1 MTGKDIVALQTW
13 WIGELEKLRDQV
25 ISQEEKRRTKAHTKA
40 DKELEDYSSAGD
52 ILDAYGFGCINQ
64 RKYDYLMRLWEE
76 REKSQYPDAMA
87 EYKLDLI
94 SEFMQ
99 MAKDCIRNSGEKVS
113 E

>member
-13 WIGELEKLRDQV
+13 WIGELEKIRDQV
-25 ISQEEKRRTKAHTKA
+25 IAQDEKRKTKSHAKA
-40 DKELEDYSSAGD
+40 DKELEGISKQSD
-52 ILDAYGFGCINQ
+52 ILDAYGFGCITQ
-64 RKYDYLMRLWEE
+64 RKFDYLMRLWEE
-76 REKSQYPDAMA
+76 REKSQYPDEMV

-99 MAKDCIRNSGEKVS
+99 MAKDCIRNSGEKVD